1 MCVSLDQAEF
11 SGTTLYAGRLRHAT
25 YGLIHVLGYQN
36 TAVNLADGP
45 NAMLLP
51 LPTTRMGRD
60 NFLSVGRSSDVLER
74 MVEAVRPRPGG
85 VTDDIAWMGAADAGV
100 AEVFDHDI
108 YTVLLATDP
117 NAVPAALARVPE
129 HKRPPFDPGLF
140 AFYAERY
147 PGHAIAVCCFD
158 NAEAARAKPL
168 LMWYPPTDPDRL
180 TLPALDCHTG
190 GAPDLNSP
198 VPVDHWAIVGTDE
211 APEGWGQPVDYTPG
225 MRHSL
230 RAFLPDAVMG
240 TQVGGSL
247 PNGDFVIAYED
258 VLAGDLDRMHRVAPS
273 AASSPSR

>member
-11 SGTTLYAGRLRHAT
+11 SGTTLYAGRLRHAS
-25 YGLIHVLGYQN
+25 YGLVHVLGYQN

-51 LPTTRMGRD
+51 LPTARMSRD
-60 NFLSVGRSSDVLER
+60 NFLSVGRSPDVLER
-74 MVEAVRPRPGG
+74 MVAAVRPRFRGPSG
-85 VTDDIAWMGAADAGV
+85 DIAWMSAE
-100 AEVFDHDI
+100 AEVEVFEHDI

-129 HKRPPFDPGLF
+129 HRRPRLDPALF

-158 NAEAARAKPL
+158 NAEATRAKPL

-190 GAPDLNSP
+190 GVPDLNSL
-198 VPVDHWAIVGTDE
+198 VSVDHWVIVGTDE
-211 APEGWGQPVDYTPG
+211 ASEGWGKPVHYAPD
-225 MRHSL
+225 MRHAL
-230 RAFLPDAVMG
+230 RAFLPDTVMG
-240 TQVGGSL
+240 VHVNGSL
-247 PNGDFVIAYED
+247 PNGDFVIEHGD
-258 VLAGDLDRMHRVAPS
+258 LLAGDLDRMHRVPPS
-273 AASSPSR
+273 GDSSRWS